1 MKGDFTNKFLFKDN
15 MFKLRNILY
24 FIIGIPVFIL
34 LVWLFAVPDNLL
46 QYKIEDA
53 ISNAGQGN
61 VRASLNGFKKGLF
74 FTVHADSLDLDFD
87 KAPAL
92 TITDLAGCLA
102 PRYLIQK
109 KLAFSI
115 KGKIGTGDINGL
127 LKYPSEGEI
136 KIDRAELRAIPY
148 LTQLG
153 IKTNGYISA
162 NILIKNKSAQFA
174 FRVPDLDIQ
183 ESAVMIPFINSF
195 RRVQGILSVTGNDV
209 RFDSVSLEGEKGY
222 ARLKGDIKDRF
233 MDLSLEL
240 MPSVNKL
247 SSLESMLIGKYI
259 VSPGY
264 YVIPVRGPMN

>member
-1 MKGDFTNKFLFKDN
+1 MLKF
-15 MFKLRNILY
+15 RHILY
-24 FIIGIPVFIL
+24 LTIGIPVFTI

-61 VRASLNGFKKGLF
+61 VRASLNGFTKGLL
-74 FTVHADSLDLDFD
+74 FTVHADSLNLDFD
-87 KAPAL
+87 KTPAL

-102 PRYLIQK
+102 PRYFIQK
-109 KLAFSI
+109 KLVFSI

-136 KIDRAELRAIPY
+136 KIDKAELNAIPY
-148 LTQLG
+148 LTHLG
-153 IKTNGYISA
+153 IKSNGYISV
-162 NILIKNKSAQFA
+162 NILIKNKSAQLA

-183 ESAVMIPFINSF
+183 ESAVMIPFIDSF
-195 RRVQGILSVTGNDV
+195 RRAQGVLSVTGNDI

-233 MDLSLEL
+233 LNLSLEL
-240 MPSVNKL
+240 MPSADKL
-247 SSLESMLIGKYI
+247 SSLESMLIEKYI
-259 VSPGY
+259 ISPGY
-264 YVIPVRGPMN
+264 YVIPVKGSIN